1 MKHALTLALF
11 LVASPLTAQ
20 TLPPDVPEDA
30 PEEPGLFERG
40 AERLLRDFMDE
51 MAPALDEAEQAF
63 RDMEP
68 TFRAMLPMMREL
80 AEMIGDID
88 HYHMPEKLPNGD
100 ILLRRKP
107 DLPPEPER
115 RLERGPERDPERPVP
130 QPGLPGPAPGAEIEI

>member
-11 LVASPLTAQ
+11 LAASPLMAQ
-20 TLPPDVPEDA
+20 TLPEEA

-100 ILLRRKP
+100 IILRRKP
-107 DLPPEPER
+107 DLPPEPETR
-115 RLERGPERDPERPVP
+115 PERLPERSPERPMP
-130 QPGLPGPAPGAEIEI
+130 QPGLPGPAPGDEIEI

>member
-1 MKHALTLALF
+1 MKIALTCALLLA
-11 LVASPLTAQ
+11 ASPLMAQ
-20 TLPPDVPEDA
+20 TLLEDV
-30 PEEPGLFERG
+30 PEEPGFLERG
-40 AERLLRDFMDE
+40 AERLLREFMEE

-115 RLERGPERDPERPVP
+115 RPERDPERPMP
-130 QPGLPGPAPGAEIEI
+130 QPGLPDLAPGEQIEI